1 MGQRKNIEKFFCF
14 WDDSYL
20 MLCRKD
26 GFFGMVPMIKNW
38 QLYKLPKKVR
48 VDP

>member
-1 MGQRKNIEKFFCF
+1 MRQRKNIEKFFCF

-26 GFFGMVPMIKNW
+26 GFFWYGAYDQELAIVQIA
-38 QLYKLPKKVR
+38 KKVR